1 MIVERDLREESLGSR
16 YNYPL
21 GRLDYTQGELTSFVH
36 IRVTS

>member
-1 MIVERDLREESLGSR
+1 MEHDMSEESLGSR

-21 GRLDYTQGELTSFVH
+21 GRLVHTQGELTSFVN